1 MFLLEPIKSQRLI
14 FDRLSITGCHVDAKV
29 PPQEAH
35 KLNSDGSEYSP
46 YEKEEIFEQD
56 GTVEDIIA
64 VDYKS
69 TWVLFP
75 SSVEFGANTK

>member
-1 MFLLEPIKSQRLI
+1 M
-14 FDRLSITGCHVDAKV
+14 DAKV
-29 PPQEAH
+29 APQEAH

-56 GTVEDIIA
+56 GTVEDVIA

-69 TWVLFP
+69 T
-75 SSVEFGANTK
+75 

>member
-1 MFLLEPIKSQRLI
+1 M
-14 FDRLSITGCHVDAKV
+14 DAKV

-69 TWVLFP
+69 TCVLLP